1 MKLSQLKQ
9 IIKEEI
15 QNSLKEAPK
24 SLTLKPLDFTKFEK
38 LLKLAVTPLPEKMVE
53 DEDYEGDTLSGVKK
67 LKSIEYNM
75 TLLKKF
81 SELYTAG
88 DRQGVLDFLSENA
101 DVQFGF
107 LVEDEYASEILKNKK
122 LGKIIDNID
131 DKLQDLS
138 YPFYEIEPDYAA
150 RGYNE
155 LADAIAKLSL

>member
-15 QNSLKEAPK
+15 ENSLKEAPK
-24 SLTLKPLDFTKFEK
+24 SSTLKPLDFIKFEK

-53 DEDYEGDTLSGVKK
+53 DKDYEGDTLSGVKK

-88 DRQGVLDFLSENA
+88 DTQGVLDFLSKNA
-101 DVQFGF
+101 NVQFGF
-107 LVEDEYASEILKNKK
+107 LVDDEYASEILKNKK
-122 LGKIIDNID
+122 LGEIINNIE
-131 DKLQDLS
+131 DKLQYLS
-138 YPFYEIEPDYAA
+138 YPFYEIDPDDTV

-155 LADAIAKLSL
+155 LAGAIDKLSL